1 MQMVFATQNHL
12 NAVQVALVLC
22 CNKKQFPLKLAT
34 FLLKVIEILIKSQA
48 KVTTL
53 QSGHE
58 ENAQSLNFPN
68 HQLDQTQYACHNVIV
83 IVRILINTA
92 LNSSSKA
99 S

>member
-58 ENAQSLNFPN
+58 ERM
-68 HQLDQTQYACHNVIV
+68 H
-83 IVRILINTA
+83 
-92 LNSSSKA
+92 KA
-99 S
+99 SISQITSLIKLNMHVILS